1 MLLLCLKIVSL
12 SLQLAVTAQVL
23 EHLRLPFEFRRWRYA
38 WRAMLVASLLMTSKR
53 IYDFWDVVPFAT
65 IGMNMTTDL
74 VFLYALWN
82 LRVIFMRELG
92 APLLDPVAH
101 VTIDQHSQIVAWDAT
116 ATRLFGW
123 DATDAIGRTLMQTIM
138 CSRDWEAH
146 RAGMARYLAS
156 GDERAD
162 CCVVPMQRWRSAR
175 MASKYPSR

>member
-74 VFLYALWN
+74 AFLYALWN

-116 ATRLFGW
+116 ATRPLWLGCH
-123 DATDAIGRTLMQTIM
+123 G
-138 CSRDWEAH
+138 RDWPHAYANDH
-146 RAGMARYLAS
+146 VFTGLGSAS
-156 GDERAD
+156 RWHGS
-162 CCVVPMQRWRSAR
+162 VPRVRG
-175 MASKYPSR
+175 